1 MPTMPSAEMQALR
14 DYVTYDSGS
23 LNQAESTVLLEVTHS
38 NLKAKFMQIRLDK
51 HMSILTVKTKLM
63 THCGTNPSAMVL
75 QLKDE
80 NGQLMFTLSEESRLL
95 GYYSP
100 YNGCILHIIDMDPSS
115 VSANGWL
122 EDTSKVDKYE
132 MSDEAYNKRENTF
145 RKYKEEK
152 LKADPTWSVQK
163 EMAMRRGEEYVPP
176 AKVEDPEHM
185 ADEASAINAGD
196 RCETYPGGNRGEVKY
211 VGKIEGLPAGYWV
224 GVQLD
229 EPLGKN
235 DGTAKGMRI
244 FECPPKYGLFL
255 RPDRVKVGDFPPVD
269 EFDDLGSDDEI

>member
-1 MPTMPSAEMQALR
+1 MGSSCSLSPRRADSWDITLHTMGKGNSSPLPPQAPHSDLQRHTPPLPPPSPSQTRVSNCCCA
-14 DYVTYDSGS
+14 
-23 LNQAESTVLLEVTHS
+23 VLCS
-38 NLKAKFMQIRLDK
+38 
-51 HMSILTVKTKLM
+51 
-63 THCGTNPSAMVL
+63 
-75 QLKDE
+75 
-80 NGQLMFTLSEESRLL
+80 
-95 GYYSP
+95 
-100 YNGCILHIIDMDPSS
+100 CILHIIDMDPSS

-196 RCETYPGGNRGEVKY
+196 RCETYPGGNRGEVKW
-211 VGKIEGLPAGYWV
+211 VPRDASGHLLSSFRCPPRFRLPAISLLPGHIH
-224 GVQLD
+224 
-229 EPLGKN
+229 
-235 DGTAKGMRI
+235 AK
-244 FECPPKYGLFL
+244 E
-255 RPDRVKVGDFPPVD
+255 
-269 EFDDLGSDDEI
+269 